1 MLARLALLTI
11 FALPALITSKQIPIT
26 NGVFGG
32 VGYLDVSEV
41 KTLNESVRRSA
52 SPVTPGKLRVV
63 ENSGICGECIGLP
76 V

>member
-1 MLARLALLTI
+1 MLVRPALLTI
-11 FALPALITSKQIPIT
+11 FALPALITSKQIPLT

-32 VGYLDVSEV
+32 VEYPDASEV
-41 KTLNESVRRSA
+41 KTLKEFVSGSA

-63 ENSGICGECIGLP
+63 ENSGICGGCISMP